1 MPGRDVE
8 CVELRVLVSV
18 RPVVM
23 AGRGRNIP
31 MLDGWIGLLARGT
44 LLFGGS
50 WIPALTSSWSIC
62 ARSGIC
68 WCP

>member
-23 AGRGRNIP
+23 AGRGEETYP
-31 MLDGWIGLLARGT
+31 CWTDGLGY
-44 LLFGGS
+44 
-50 WIPALTSSWSIC
+50 
-62 ARSGIC
+62 
-68 WCP
+68 